1 MNESTRR
8 ARADSFVVRDGVQPA
23 DMEAVRDLVAA
34 TGFFNAEEVGIA
46 AELVAERL
54 QRGLDS
60 GYEFLFAERAGR
72 LLAYSCFG
80 RIPCTLASWDLYWI
94 AVHPDAQGTGL
105 GRRLMQETEKRVHS
119 LGGTAVYAET
129 SGRAQYAPTR
139 AFYTH
144 CGYGTAAVFD
154 DFYAPGDAKHVFVK
168 KLA

>member
-1 MNESTRR
+1 MNESSVRMP
-8 ARADSFVVRDGVQPA
+8 AGSLVVRDTVRPA
-23 DMEAVRDLVAA
+23 DTEAVRELVLA
-34 TGFFNAEEVGIA
+34 TGFFNAEEVEIA

-54 QRGLDS
+54 QRGPAS
-60 GYEFLFAERAGR
+60 GYEFLFSERDGR

-105 GRRLMQETEKRVHS
+105 GRHLLQETEQRVLS
-119 LGGTAVYAET
+119 RGGQALYAET
-129 SGRAQYAPTR
+129 SGRAQYVPTR

-144 CGYGTAAVFD
+144 CGYKTAAVLE

-168 KLA
+168 RPR